1 MLIIPSNLS
10 CLPNAIAH
18 TVMFVEF
25 ARSFAEYALGS
36 AVVIDTHDA
45 KKPCVTIGAA
55 VDSAEVVAIAASM
68 QAVGRQLR
76 SSGSPHEAIPHLA
89 LAIQVLQEP
98 AAALESSRA
107 QAHAELGEALL
118 AIQRWTTAR
127 SNLQRSLAL
136 EPSSRVQEL
145 LARVDAAQSEC
156 RHARAAAALQRAW
169 RSHLVQQPRASQG
182 AEQLEPR
189 AAVSHTGE
197 CGRRAPG
204 SAGAAEGSQ
213 VERQQEERQRA
224 GRLLRLLRAAGELAE
239 DDAVWGW
246 LADGACI
253 IILSCTLHTAHHA
266 PGVHRPSYDALPT
279 TRSSLRTT
287 LQAWPRPICGICRGS
302 VQT

>member
-1 MLIIPSNLS
+1 
-10 CLPNAIAH
+10 
-18 TVMFVEF
+18 MFVEF

-36 AVVIDTHDA
+36 AVVIDTHDV
-45 KKPCVTIGAA
+45 KKPRVTIGAA
-55 VDSAEVVAIAASM
+55 VDSAEVVAIATSM

-98 AAALESSRA
+98 AAALKSSRA
-107 QAHAELGEALL
+107 QAHAELGETLL

-145 LARVDAAQSEC
+145 LVRVDAAQSEC

-182 AEQLEPR
+182 VEQREPR
-189 AAVSHTGE
+189 TAVSHTGE

-204 SAGAAEGSQ
+204 SAGPAEGSQ
-213 VERQQEERQRA
+213 VVERQQEERQRA
-224 GRLLRLLRAAGELAE
+224 RRLLWLLRAAGELAE
-239 DDAVWGW
+239 DDGVWGW
-246 LADGACI
+246 LADGEWI
-253 IILSCTLHTAHHA
+253 IILSCTLHTAQHA
-266 PGVHRPSYDALPT
+266 PGVHHPSYDALPT

-287 LQAWPRPICGICRGS
+287 LEAWPRPICGICRGS